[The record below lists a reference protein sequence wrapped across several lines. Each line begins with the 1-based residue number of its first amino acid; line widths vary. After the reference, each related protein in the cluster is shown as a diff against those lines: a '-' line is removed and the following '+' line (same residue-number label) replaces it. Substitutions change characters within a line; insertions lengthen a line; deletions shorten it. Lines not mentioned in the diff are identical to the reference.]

1 MWGIMIR
8 VKVLLHALRATV
20 SCALLLATYKT
31 VLAAEATGTASATVL
46 QPVTVAKIA
55 DLDFGKIVSGPSAST
70 VSLSPAGLFQCGTG
84 ITCLDSHSAARFSVS
99 GVPGHLVN
107 IQSDSQ
113 IMLSATGGQKM
124 QVALETS
131 AKTLKLNSGSNNF
144 IDVGGTLS
152 VGAFQAEG
160 VYTGLFTIT
169 VNYF

>member
-1 MWGIMIR
+1 MINVR
-8 VKVLLHALRATV
+8 VFAHALRATV
-20 SCALLLATYKT
+20 SCILLLFTCHSA
-31 VLAAEATGTASATVL
+31 LAAEATGTASATVL
-46 QPVTVAKIA
+46 QPVTVTKIT
-55 DLDFGKIVSGPSAST
+55 DLDFGKIVSGPNAST

-84 ITCLDSHSAARFSVS
+84 ITCLDNHSAAQFSVV

-113 IMLSATGGQKM
+113 IILSTVGGQKM

-144 IDVGGTLS
+144 IGVGGTLS

>member
-1 MWGIMIR
+1 MWGT
-8 VKVLLHALRATV
+8 VLKVRMFMHALRATA
-20 SCALLLATYKT
+20 SC
-31 VLAAEATGTASATVL
+31 VLWLVACQSAQAAEATGTASATVL

-113 IMLSATGGQKM
+113 IMLSTTGGQKM

-131 AKTLKLNSGSNNF
+131 AKTMKLNRGSNNF